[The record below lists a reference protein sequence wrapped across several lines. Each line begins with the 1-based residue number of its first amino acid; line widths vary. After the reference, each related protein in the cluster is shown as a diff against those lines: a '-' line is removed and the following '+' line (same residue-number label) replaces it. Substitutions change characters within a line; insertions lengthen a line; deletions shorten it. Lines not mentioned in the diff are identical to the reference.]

1 MQEDNGLG
9 PPTLGR
15 AGVYPLLGFLILILG
30 VNWPFLAIGL
40 REISPLWMSAIR
52 LLIGALVVLA
62 ATALSGRLRTPSR
75 RDLPVILSV
84 GWLRLATV
92 YVLVFTALQSIPP
105 GRSSVL
111 VWTASLWAV
120 PIAGIFLSERMS
132 RLRWLGLGLGIAG
145 IVALVEPWTT
155 RWSQP
160 GVAGGHV
167 LLIVAAIVSAGV
179 SVHIRG
185 HRFIATPLGLLP
197 WQLLAAT
204 IPILTLAL
212 IREGLPS
219 IAWTTDLVL
228 IVIYQ
233 GLPATG
239 LALWLQVS
247 VLRSLPAVSTNLW
260 LMLVPVVGL
269 ISSALILSEQITL
282 PLMIGLAL
290 VFGGVGLNL
299 GADRQLD
306 EI

>member
-1 MQEDNGLG
+1 MGL
-9 PPTLGR
+9 
-15 AGVYPLLGFLILILG
+15 LILILG

-40 REISPLWMSAIR
+40 RDISPLWMSALR
-52 LLIGALVVLA
+52 LLSGTLVVLA
-62 ATALSGRLRTPSR
+62 VTAIAGRLRAPTR
-75 RDLPVILSV
+75 EDLPVILSV
-84 GWLRLATV
+84 GWVRLAMV

-132 RLRWLGLGLGIAG
+132 LLRWLGLTLGIVG

-160 GVAGGHV
+160 GVAVGHAF
-167 LLIVAAIVSAGV
+167 LILAAIISAAV

-185 HRFIATPLGLLP
+185 HRFVATPLELLP

-204 IPILTLAL
+204 VPILALAL
-212 IREGLPS
+212 WREGLPA
-219 IAWTTDLVL
+219 IAWTPALVG
-228 IVIYQ
+228 IVAYQ
-233 GLPATG
+233 GIPATG

-269 ISSALILSEQITL
+269 ISSALIVNEVITI
-282 PLMIGLAL
+282 PLLVGLLLIFA
-290 VFGGVGLNL
+290 GVGLNL